1 MWILLEFWAEWSRS
15 RNTLCSGIKM
25 WNTAKYTWKSKKIEK
40 WPWSKQARSSSS
52 SSSRPQSLLL
62 LLLQLQQQRAAA
74 AHFRSWLLMV
84 KEDHQTQLV
93 LLWSISSFLNMK
105 QAVRRRSNYTSLA
118 MMKLMVSSCRN
129 PMSEAW
135 WIIFSAPGLSSILND
150 HQGCS
155 TMRQQ
160 QGRSR
165 IWIVSCQDQ
174 MCKWIFFLNLV
185 PSRGWCQ
192 GLNLN
197 PGCIPISS
205 SIQVWT
211 ILRATGRSFTMHNQQ
226 DYGGQMIMRSIIIII
241 IIIISIITDSQR
253 SCCMHITILMSG
265 IRVSKI
271 IEHSFKFYTARNRC
285 IHALNFVSNNC
296 HIVPTHLFLETS
308 QVCSQPGS
316 SSCKL
321 VS

>member
-1 MWILLEFWAEWSRS
+1 MWILLEFWAEWSKW

-52 SSSRPQSLLL
+52 RPQSLLL
-62 LLLQLQQQRAAA
+62 LQQQRAAA
-74 AHFRSWLLMV
+74 ALFRSWLLMV

-93 LLWSISSFLNMK
+93 LLWSTSSFLNMK
-105 QAVRRRSNYTSLA
+105 QAIRRRSNYISLA
-118 MMKLMVSSCRN
+118 MMKLMVSSCRD
-129 PMSEAW
+129 PMWKAW
-135 WIIFSAPGLSSILND
+135 WIIFSAPGLSPILND

-155 TMRQQ
+155 TVRHQ

-165 IWIVSCQDQ
+165 IWIIRCQDQ

-205 SIQVWT
+205 SIQVRT
-211 ILRATGRSFTMHNQQ
+211 ILRATGRSFTMHKQQ
-226 DYGGQMIMRSIIIII
+226 DYSGQMMMRSIIII

-271 IEHSFKFYTARNRC
+271 IDHFVKFYMARNHC

-296 HIVPTHLFLETS
+296 HIVAMHLFLETS